1 MTFRGGID
9 KPENLARTG
18 GGGGGRIAVGGGVGT
33 LLLVGLFLLMGGD
46 PSQLGGLIGSDTQQQ
61 PQQQSAPGELEH
73 CKTSDDANRYA
84 DCRVEFTGIS
94 LNQVWNAQLPRQ
106 ADIPYTKPNL
116 VVFNAQTSTGCGV
129 ASSATGPFYCP
140 ADHTAYFDVSFF
152 DSLERYGGQNAPFA
166 QEYIVAH
173 EFGHHIQS
181 LEGTLGLSDYND
193 PGPDSMAVKIE
204 LQADCYAGIWGHFA
218 DKGEDAFLEPI
229 TQSQVEQA
237 IDAARAVGDDNI
249 QQRAGRDV
257 NPESFTHGTSK
268 QRQEAF
274 LQGYRTGSMAS
285 CDYLDRNA
293 YS

>member
-1 MTFRGGID
+1 MTFRGGIE

-18 GGGGGRIAVGGGVGT
+18 GNGGKIAAGGGIGT

-46 PSQLGGLIGSDTQQQ
+46 PAQLGGLVGGEQQ
-61 PQQQSAPGELEH
+61 PQSQNSSGTLEH
-73 CKTSDDANRYA
+73 CQTSDDANKYA
-84 DCRVEFTGIS
+84 DCRVEFTALS
-94 LNQVWNAQLPRQ
+94 LNQVWSTQLPDQ
-106 ADIPYTKPNL
+106 ANLNYTKPGL
-116 VVFNAQTSTGCGV
+116 TVFNSSTSTGCGT

-140 ADHTAYFDVSFF
+140 VDHTAYFDVSFF
-152 DSLERYGGQNAPFA
+152 DQLQKYGGENTPFA

-181 LEGTLGLSDYND
+181 IEGTLGLSDYND
-193 PGPDSMAVKIE
+193 PGPNSNAVKIE
-204 LQADCYAGIWGHFA
+204 LQADCYAGVWGHFA

-229 TQSQVEQA
+229 TEQQVQNA

-249 QQRAGRDV
+249 QSKAGRNV
-257 NPESFTHGTSK
+257 NPESFTHGSSQ

-274 LQGYRTGSMAS
+274 LSGYRSGKMAS
-285 CDYLDRNA
+285 CDYLQRGV